1 MFGEQQLLIDFST
14 IFVIHMPNI
23 TTTSRSLNN
32 KHTKGQDFKVNFEVC
47 NLFFSFVCFFSIL
60 VCRFLNEIPILFVM

>member
-1 MFGEQQLLIDFST
+1 
-14 IFVIHMPNI
+14 
-23 TTTSRSLNN
+23 
-32 KHTKGQDFKVNFEVC
+32 VNFEVC